1 MNDATGESI
10 GAPRQADLKLPE
22 PLVPPDDHWKDDAL
36 ERQDVAKRLTSVVRD
51 MRMPFVVSIDGDWGT
66 GKTFFLTRWQSDL
79 ERDGYRAIYFNAW
92 EDDFCDDPMLAML
105 GQLDAHFRDGT
116 LRRVASRVIE
126 VGSKLVM
133 KNITGVIGKTTGLQ
147 LEVEDLET
155 GAGDLL
161 RKYQDQVE
169 TKRELK
175 EALGNLAEVVVE
187 ATSSPLIFI
196 IDELDRCRPTV
207 AIELLERVKHVFDV
221 PNLVFIFGINR
232 TELCESLRS
241 IYGGID
247 ANVYLRRFFDLQFT
261 LPEADAGKFAHH
273 LMNRYGLETSFQAL
287 EDGVDGAVQRNRGL
301 QEFSSTANAVGF
313 VLGLLGHVAEGHRP
327 LR

>member
-1 MNDATGESI
+1 
-10 GAPRQADLKLPE
+10 
-22 PLVPPDDHWKDDAL
+22 
-36 ERQDVAKRLTSVVRD
+36 
-51 MRMPFVVSIDGDWGT
+51 MPFVVSIDGDWGT

-105 GQLDAHFRDGT
+105 GQLDAHFRDST

-175 EALGNLAEVVVE
+175 EALGNLAEAVVE

-196 IDELDRCRPTV
+196 IDELDRCRPTF

-247 ANVYLRRFFDLQFT
+247 ANVYIRRFFDLEFT
-261 LPEADAGKFAHH
+261 LPEADAGKFAPS
-273 LMNRYGLETSFQAL
+273 LDEQVWTRNFIPGL
-287 EDGVDGAVQRNRGL
+287 GRRG
-301 QEFSSTANAVGF
+301 
-313 VLGLLGHVAEGHRP
+313 
-327 LR
+327 